1 MKPVLL
7 ASVLLVATSAAQAQ
21 TTTLRE
27 RYDLPPIPRG
37 YARVWEDD
45 RLNPNRAVGTAAGEA
60 QMYAIWTDDVPMQ
73 MRPLPDPVT
82 TTTLRSARV
91 FTEDPGVFVQ
101 VNVVTEPE
109 AAVRR
114 LQTAGIPAKRGVLR
128 SGAGDANIVLAG
140 PYGDRASAEAAVGA
154 LQRMGYS
161 GRVLRN

>member
-7 ASVLLVATSAAQAQ
+7 ASVLVVAASAAQAQ
-21 TTTLRE
+21 STTLRE

-37 YARVWEDD
+37 YARVWDDD

-60 QMYAIWTDDVPMQ
+60 QMYAIWTEDVPMQ
-73 MRPLPDPVT
+73 MRPRPDPAT
-82 TTTLRSARV
+82 TTTLRGARV

-114 LQTAGIPAKRGVLR
+114 LQAAGIPAKRGVLR
-128 SGAGDANIVLAG
+128 GGAGDVTIVLAG
-140 PYGDRASAEAAVGA
+140 PYGDRAAADAAVGA

>member
-1 MKPVLL
+1 MKPVLI
-7 ASVLLVATSAAQAQ
+7 ASVLLVASGAAHAQ
-21 TTTLRE
+21 SMTLRE

-45 RLNPNRAVGTAAGEA
+45 RLNPNRAVGTVAGEA
-60 QMYAIWTDDVPMQ
+60 QMDAIWTDDVPMQ
-73 MRPLPDPVT
+73 MRPRPDPAT
-82 TTTLRSARV
+82 ATTLRGARV

-128 SGAGDANIVLAG
+128 SGAGDVSIVLAG
-140 PYGDRASAEAAVGA
+140 PYGDRASAEAAIGA

-161 GRVLRN
+161 GRLLRN